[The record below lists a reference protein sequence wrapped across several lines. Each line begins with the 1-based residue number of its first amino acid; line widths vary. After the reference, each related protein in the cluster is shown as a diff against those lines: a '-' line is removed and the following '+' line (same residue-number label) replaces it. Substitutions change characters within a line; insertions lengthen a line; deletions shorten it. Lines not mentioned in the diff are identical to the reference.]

1 MPTLVREPTAF
12 SYDDADMAPSQSSE
26 QQLGKLALLAQQQV
40 ELENE
45 RDDIQQ
51 ELKRAEERLSL
62 VRDSLLPDLMEEL
75 GLSNFKT
82 SNGLKIDVK
91 KTITAS
97 AGGKKDP
104 ERFRKVC
111 AWLKANGHG
120 GLVKR
125 TIGLFFGVGEEDV
138 ANEFTAAI
146 ADVSEKFGKTIMDEA
161 EIHAMTLSSFV
172 REQLELGVDIPEY
185 FNVHRICSAVIVQPK

>member
-1 MPTLVREPTAF
+1 MPTLVQHPTAPV
-12 SYDDADMAPSQSSE
+12 YDDEDMAPNQTSE
-26 QQLGKLALLAQQQV
+26 QQLGRLAVLAEQQV
-40 ELENE
+40 ELERQ
-45 RDDIQQ
+45 RDDAQE
-51 ELKRAEERLSL
+51 ELKQAEGRLSV
-62 VRDSLLPDLMEEL
+62 VRDNLLPDLMEEL

-82 SNGLKIDVK
+82 KNGMKIDIK

-104 ERFRKVC
+104 ERFRRVC
-111 AWLKANGHG
+111 AWLKENGHG

-125 TIGLFFGVGEEDV
+125 TIGLFFGVGEEEV

-172 REQLELGVDIPEY
+172 REQLEAGVTIPEY
-185 FNVHRICSAVIVQPK
+185 FNVHRIRSAVVVQPK